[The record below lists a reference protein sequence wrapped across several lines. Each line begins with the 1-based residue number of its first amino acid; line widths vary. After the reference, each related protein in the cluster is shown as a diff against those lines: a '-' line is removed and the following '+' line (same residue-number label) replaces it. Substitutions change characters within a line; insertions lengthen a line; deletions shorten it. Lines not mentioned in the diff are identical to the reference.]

1 MTHRVPTAS
10 IDDAFTVRQTLKVIV
25 FTLRRPSSGQKFR
38 EAIYVSNAPDACN
51 EVEARGG
58 CVRLWNAAVVVVN
71 GELDGCPYEGLI

>member
-1 MTHRVPTAS
+1 AS
-10 IDDAFTVRQTLKVIV
+10 ISLGRGVSNIDAKFGESQNTRARSAAERRY
-25 FTLRRPSSGQKFR
+25 LRASQDR
-38 EAIYVSNAPDACN
+38 SNAPEACN